1 MTASG
6 SPTVAALP
14 RGASYGLAI
23 WLSTLGTDGR
33 QRTEVSL
40 ALTER
45 YAAAF
50 DDLGTAAALTS
61 IETT

>member
-1 MTASG
+1 
-6 SPTVAALP
+6 VAALP